1 GSGGLLQLPLVYINI
16 GVASL
21 PLAMIFV
28 QAMKTWGARPAR
40 VGILLLAA
48 VIMAAM
54 APFLEPGDNTLLLA
68 VFIFIPAIFGL
79 LFASLWLLAADI
91 FENSNKREAA
101 RAFSRI
107 GAGTLA
113 GGMMGGLI
121 SKGLAPYLDP
131 KWLIFMGAVVIL
143 GVISLVMHAHSRFP
157 TNIVAKKNGD
167 KKAGL
172 LTSLTNKYTLTLL
185 FISMTGALA
194 GLLIDF
200 QFYTAAAS
208 ANMG

>member
-1 GSGGLLQLPLVYINI
+1 MIEDREARLRTLVLALTLGLATAAFIIAKTGRDALFFQGSGGLLQLPLVYINI
-16 GVASL
+16 GAASL
-21 PLAMIFV
+21 PLALIFV
-28 QAMKTWGARPAR
+28 KAMKVWGARPAR
-40 VGILLLAA
+40 VGVLLFAA
-48 VIMAAM
+48 VVMAAP
-54 APFLEPGDNTLLLA
+54 APFLGPGENKFFLA

-91 FENSNKREAA
+91 FEKTEKRDAA

-143 GVISLVMHAHSRFP
+143 GVV
-157 TNIVAKKNGD
+157 
-167 KKAGL
+167 
-172 LTSLTNKYTLTLL
+172 
-185 FISMTGALA
+185 
-194 GLLIDF
+194 
-200 QFYTAAAS
+200 
-208 ANMG
+208 